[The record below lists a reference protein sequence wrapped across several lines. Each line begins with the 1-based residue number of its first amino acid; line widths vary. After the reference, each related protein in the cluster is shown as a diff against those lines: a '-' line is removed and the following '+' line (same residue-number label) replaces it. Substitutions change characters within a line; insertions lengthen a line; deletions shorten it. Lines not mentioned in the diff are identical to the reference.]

1 MKPVKQF
8 LDELKQEFE
17 PLYQVSEIQTRT
29 YFGSMPNKESLLEH
43 FKIRMMN
50 ERNNMTELSKKVAN
64 LPPTTKPEEAR
75 LLAKQAFDEAE
86 HFRMVCEVVEHLSG
100 KEVDLEGIYAT
111 HGTPRPDQG
120 VSIIGRYNA
129 QNDEMALA
137 LYQYLAEGR
146 ASRVW
151 QTMAECVE
159 DEFVASRYGKIARDE
174 RFHSEIGRMKL
185 EELCVTEEAQ
195 ARVKE
200 LAKQWY
206 WDLYEVACLSNCAP
220 TEEAK
225 AKMKAAY
232 GEPTRELKVAI

>member
-1 MKPVKQF
+1 MKSTKQF
-8 LDELKQEFE
+8 LDELKDEFE

-29 YFGSMPNKESLLEH
+29 YFGSMPNKESLMEH
-43 FKIRMMN
+43 FKTRMMN
-50 ERNNMTELSKKVAN
+50 ERGNMIELSKKVAN
-64 LPPTTKPEEAR
+64 LPPSTKPEEAR

-111 HGTPRPDQG
+111 HGKPRADQG

-129 QNDEMALA
+129 QNDPMALA

-151 QTMAECVE
+151 QAMADCV
-159 DEFVASRYGKIARDE
+159 DDQFIASRYGKIARDE

-185 EELCVTEEAQ
+185 EELCDTEEAQ
-195 ARVKE
+195 ARVKD

-206 WDLYEVACLSNCAP
+206 WDLYEVSCLSNCAP

-225 AKMKAAY
+225 AKMKEAY
-232 GEPTRELKVAI
+232 GMPTRELKVAI

>member
-1 MKPVKQF
+1 MKPAKQF
-8 LDELKQEFE
+8 LDELRQEFE
-17 PLYQVSEIQTRT
+17 PLYEVSEMQTRA
-29 YFGSMPNKESLLEH
+29 YFGSKPSKESLLEH

-50 ERNNMTELSKKVAN
+50 ERGNMVELSKKVAN
-64 LPPTTKPEEAR
+64 LPSTTKPEEAR

-100 KEVDLEGIYAT
+100 KEVDLEGTYAT
-111 HGTPRPDQG
+111 HGKPRADQG

-129 QNDEMALA
+129 QNDPLALA
-137 LYQYLAEGR
+137 LYQFLAEGR

-159 DEFVASRYGKIARDE
+159 DDFVASRYGKIARDE

-185 EELCVTEEAQ
+185 EELCVSEQEQT
-195 ARVKE
+195 RVSE

-220 TEEAK
+220 TEAAK
-225 AKMKAAY
+225 TRMKSAY
-232 GEPTRELKVAI
+232 GEPSRELRVAI

>member
-1 MKPVKQF
+1 MKPVKKF
-8 LDELKQEFE
+8 LDDLKQEFE
-17 PLYQVSEIQTRT
+17 PLYQVSEIQTRA
-29 YFGSMPNKESLLEH
+29 YFGSKPSKESLLEH

-50 ERNNMTELSKKVAN
+50 ERGNMIELSKKVAN

-86 HFRMVCEVVEHLSG
+86 HFRMVCEVVEHVSG
-100 KEVDLEGIYAT
+100 KEVDLEGIHAT
-111 HGTPRPDQG
+111 HGKPRADQG

-129 QNDEMALA
+129 QKDPMALA

-151 QTMAECVE
+151 QTMADCVQ
-159 DEFVASRYGKIARDE
+159 DDFVASRYGKIARDE

-185 EELCVTEEAQ
+185 EELCVSAEAQ

-206 WDLYEVACLSNCAP
+206 WDLYEVACLSNCEP

-225 AKMKAAY
+225 AIMKEAY
-232 GEPTRELKVAI
+232 GQPTRELKVAI